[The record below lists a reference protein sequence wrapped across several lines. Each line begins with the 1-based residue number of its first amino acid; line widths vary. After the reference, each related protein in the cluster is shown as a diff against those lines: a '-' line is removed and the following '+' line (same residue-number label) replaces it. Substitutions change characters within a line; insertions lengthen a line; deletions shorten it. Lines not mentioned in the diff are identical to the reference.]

1 VFPHVYALGLRRLR
15 EEYDLEPV
23 EYPTTRAASATAAQR
38 ARDIEAAFADPSI
51 RAVFS
56 VIGGDDQIAVTRHL
70 DRDLLAAH
78 PKPVFG
84 YSDCTNLLNT
94 LWRCGVVGYH
104 GGSVMVH
111 LGRGG
116 ALHPLTAQ
124 SLHRAVF
131 SDGWWQ
137 LPCPEEFGDE
147 TVNWGDPGC
156 VLIEPPMRPAAPWSW
171 HGPASTVT
179 GRSWGGNLEV
189 LSWLLAADRDILE
202 PGGYDG
208 CVLLVETSEELPSP
222 LEVYRMLR
230 NMGER
235 GLLAGFPA
243 VLVGRAKAWDTA
255 VPLSL
260 TDRALF
266 AADQCEAVLTAL
278 AEYAADPVVVFDVD
292 FGHTDPQ
299 LVIPYGGQIR
309 VDGAARTV
317 EVRY

>member
-1 VFPHVYALGLRRLR
+1 
-15 EEYDLEPV
+15 
-23 EYPTTRAASATAAQR
+23 
-38 ARDIEAAFADPSI
+38 
-51 RAVFS
+51 
-56 VIGGDDQIAVTRHL
+56 
-70 DRDLLAAH
+70 
-78 PKPVFG
+78 
-84 YSDCTNLLNT
+84 
-94 LWRCGVVGYH
+94 
-104 GGSVMVH
+104 
-111 LGRGG
+111 
-116 ALHPLTAQ
+116 
-124 SLHRAVF
+124 
-131 SDGWWQ
+131 
-137 LPCPEEFGDE
+137 
-147 TVNWGDPGC
+147 
-156 VLIEPPMRPAAPWSW
+156 
-171 HGPASTVT
+171 VT